1 MYEQLYRI
9 EVNVICLLI
18 LFWIIFRLR
27 LFADKQTRNILFSR
41 VIVENFL
48 LIFLDTLMVF
58 FSGKTSPFF
67 YTLNWLFNLLY
78 LILNACTA
86 YSWFS
91 YVIYTLFENKKRISV
106 VNKFCAIPLVIFI
119 FMSVVS
125 IFTKWIFFIDS
136 ATGSFVNGK
145 LYFLQIIFVYGFFT
159 CASVISLIFL
169 IQRKQTLYRPYVIVI
184 AFILLPFLGGFF
196 HIIFP
201 QAKLVWQMLS
211 LGFLLIYVEIQFD
224 LISRDALT
232 GLNNRRAFDSQ
243 LEKISEYGLTE
254 SDGKAYHIFMMD
266 INLFKEI
273 NDTYGHIEGDNALVV
288 VAKIISKHFEN
299 TNAFKCRYGGDE
311 FAIIYWCT
319 SDEAGKILKEIYNDF
334 ENSSQS
340 YNLEYKLSVSI
351 GYAAI
356 NGRGLE
362 SAKKAL
368 KLADSNLY
376 VEKDFMHKKLN
387 R

>member
-1 MYEQLYRI
+1 M
-9 EVNVICLLI
+9 
-18 LFWIIFRLR
+18 
-27 LFADKQTRNILFSR
+27 
-41 VIVENFL
+41 
-48 LIFLDTLMVF
+48 
-58 FSGKTSPFF
+58 
-67 YTLNWLFNLLY
+67 
-78 LILNACTA
+78 
-86 YSWFS
+86 
-91 YVIYTLFENKKRISV
+91 
-106 VNKFCAIPLVIFI
+106 
-119 FMSVVS
+119 
-125 IFTKWIFFIDS
+125 
-136 ATGSFVNGK
+136 
-145 LYFLQIIFVYGFFT
+145 
-159 CASVISLIFL
+159 
-169 IQRKQTLYRPYVIVI
+169 
-184 AFILLPFLGGFF
+184 
-196 HIIFP
+196 
-201 QAKLVWQMLS
+201 
-211 LGFLLIYVEIQFD
+211 IYVEIQFD

-311 FAIIYWCT
+311 FAVIYWCT
-319 SDEAGKILKEIYNDF
+319 SDEAGKILKEIYSDF

-351 GYAAI
+351 GYATI

>member
-311 FAIIYWCT
+311 FAIIYCARRMRPVK
-319 SDEAGKILKEIYNDF
+319 S
-334 ENSSQS
+334 
-340 YNLEYKLSVSI
+340 
-351 GYAAI
+351 
-356 NGRGLE
+356 
-362 SAKKAL
+362 
-368 KLADSNLY
+368 
-376 VEKDFMHKKLN
+376 
-387 R
+387 